1 MGAGHGHDHLNE
13 STKRS
18 TLLLVLGLTSTFM
31 GVEAIAGWL
40 TGSLALL
47 ADAGHMLADVAALS
61 LSMFAMWM
69 ATKKSPA
76 DKTYGYHRVEILAA
90 AINAV
95 VLLLL
100 VCFIFYEA
108 FLRFSHPSSV
118 VGLPVLIV
126 GTVGL
131 GVNLLSLR
139 LLTGK
144 STASLNVR
152 SAYLEVLSDAVTSVG
167 VIVGGAVIWTT
178 GWYMIDPLISI
189 GITLFIIWRT
199 WLLLSQAVNVLMEGV
214 PSHLNAKDIGD
225 TLASVTGVKEVHDLH
240 IWSITSG
247 RDALSAHII
256 VPSGE
261 DRDSVL
267 RNLQQLLQERFHID
281 HVTLQMMEQRSERIQ
296 PDGRIRSD
304 NNKSSVVREGSDG

>member
-31 GVEAIAGWL
+31 GVEAIAGWV

-126 GTVGL
+126 GTVVL
-131 GVNLLSLR
+131 GR
-139 LLTGK
+139 
-144 STASLNVR
+144 
-152 SAYLEVLSDAVTSVG
+152 
-167 VIVGGAVIWTT
+167 
-178 GWYMIDPLISI
+178 
-189 GITLFIIWRT
+189 
-199 WLLLSQAVNVLMEGV
+199 
-214 PSHLNAKDIGD
+214 
-225 TLASVTGVKEVHDLH
+225 
-240 IWSITSG
+240 
-247 RDALSAHII
+247 
-256 VPSGE
+256 
-261 DRDSVL
+261 
-267 RNLQQLLQERFHID
+267 
-281 HVTLQMMEQRSERIQ
+281 
-296 PDGRIRSD
+296 
-304 NNKSSVVREGSDG
+304 

>member
-31 GVEAIAGWL
+31 GVEAIAGWV

-152 SAYLEVLSDAVTSVG
+152 SAYLEVLSDAVAHLILIDRGDANPTARPGSHASRVRLTPARQWPSREQHSPNTPTNHG
-167 VIVGGAVIWTT
+167 RRAGYPDRHRRPEWISRVLTPWNHDCGCLRLLTT
-178 GWYMIDPLISI
+178 PRARSGPTLPAHTPFPLRRPFLSDEPRLLEDVLPRH
-189 GITLFIIWRT
+189 TASATPARLKRWR
-199 WLLLSQAVNVLMEGV
+199 SRARQ
-214 PSHLNAKDIGD
+214 
-225 TLASVTGVKEVHDLH
+225 
-240 IWSITSG
+240 
-247 RDALSAHII
+247 
-256 VPSGE
+256 
-261 DRDSVL
+261 
-267 RNLQQLLQERFHID
+267 
-281 HVTLQMMEQRSERIQ
+281 
-296 PDGRIRSD
+296 
-304 NNKSSVVREGSDG
+304 